1 MADMAHFAGLVAA
14 EQHPSPVPY
23 CDVVTTTTTR
33 RSAVRG
39 GMILCREEFA
49 KKINSR
55 VFPGQQGGPL
65 MHVIAGKA
73 VALKIAQSD
82 LFRERQA
89 RTREGAAIVA
99 EEMLAAGVN
108 VLTGGTDVHLVLAD
122 LRDSELDGQQAED
135 RLHEIGITVNRNAV
149 PFDPRPPAVSS
160 GLRIGTPGARHPRPQ
175 ADDFREVGRMIG
187 EALTGDFSDDKRA
200 DLTQRTRAL
209 AERYPLYP
217 SWRPRGGL
225 AGAAGLRHSVSRGP
239 AGTLRA
245 MDELDALWAFLVA
258 AVIAFAATPPTARFA
273 RRLGVVHAHAS
284 ATCTTA
290 RPGPGRPGD
299 PGRRGRLRADLPA
312 GQPGDARHRGGAVA
326 IALVGALDDA
336 RPGGLHPLV
345 KLAGQFA
352 AAAIPVWCDVRVEN
366 VTLPFIDP
374 LELGDWGYPL
384 TLVGIVAVMNVVNF
398 TDGADGL
405 AAGRVHDRRGHVRD
419 HRAVADRD
427 AAGVLAALTA
437 GAAVGFLWHNFHPA
451 SIFMGDA
458 GSNLLGLLLA
468 CVAIQGVLKTAAV
481 VALFFP
487 LLILAV
493 PALDATFVVAKR
505 IKYRRPVYS
514 ADRWHFH
521 HRFANI
527 GFSQR
532 RTVLYLYGWTLS
544 LAALALAMRF
554 VPYSDDDGTLHAGWT
569 LVIAAFALMAV
580 AASVYLVI
588 VLEIL
593 KFKRFRER
601 ELRRQ
606 VETGEIA
613 ALSAPRSTPRSSARW
628 RPASSAPVHAPRP
641 TSSRPSP

>member
-1 MADMAHFAGLVAA
+1 
-14 EQHPSPVPY
+14 
-23 CDVVTTTTTR
+23 
-33 RSAVRG
+33 
-39 GMILCREEFA
+39 
-49 KKINSR
+49 
-55 VFPGQQGGPL
+55 
-65 MHVIAGKA
+65 
-73 VALKIAQSD
+73 
-82 LFRERQA
+82 
-89 RTREGAAIVA
+89 
-99 EEMLAAGVN
+99 
-108 VLTGGTDVHLVLAD
+108 
-122 LRDSELDGQQAED
+122 
-135 RLHEIGITVNRNAV
+135 
-149 PFDPRPPAVSS
+149 
-160 GLRIGTPGARHPRPQ
+160 
-175 ADDFREVGRMIG
+175 
-187 EALTGDFSDDKRA
+187 
-200 DLTQRTRAL
+200 
-209 AERYPLYP
+209 
-217 SWRPRGGL
+217 
-225 AGAAGLRHSVSRGP
+225 
-239 AGTLRA
+239 

-258 AVIAFAATPPTARFA
+258 AVIAFAATPPTARLA
-273 RRLGVVHAHAS
+273 RRLGVVHVPRDRDLHDHPVPGLGGLAILLAAVVS
-284 ATCTTA
+284 A
-290 RPGPGRPGD
+290 
-299 PGRRGRLRADLPA
+299 LIFLPA
-312 GQPGDARHRGGAVA
+312 NQETRGIVGGAIA
-326 IALVGALDDA
+326 IALVGAVDDA

-345 KLAGQFA
+345 KLIGQLA
-352 AAAIPVWCDVRVEN
+352 AAAIPVWCDVRVSN

-374 LELGDWGYPL
+374 LQLGDWSYPL
-384 TLVGIVAVMNVVNF
+384 TLVGMVAVMNVVNF

-405 AAGRVHDRRGHVRD
+405 AAGVCTIAAGTF
-419 HRAVADRD
+419 AIIALSLDRD

-437 GAAVGFLWHNFHPA
+437 GAAIGFLWHNFHPA

-505 IKYRRPVYS
+505 IKYGRPVYS

-554 VPYSDDDGTLHAGWT
+554 VPYSDDDGTLHAGWA
-569 LVIAAFALMAV
+569 LVIAAFAVAAV

-593 KFKRFRER
+593 KFRRFRER

-613 ALSAPRSTPRSSARW
+613 ALSESEIDTEIEREVETGEFRAV
-628 RPASSAPVHAPRP
+628 RPPETDEFEAV
-641 TSSRPSP
+641 T